1 MKKLTVP
8 NVLIYKRI
16 LYAFTLSMFLV
27 YILVVLNSPIIFV
40 FLPVL
45 VLHTLAFTT
54 MLILLLLA
62 NKYMSIS
69 FICSYGLSIII
80 GYSILI
86 FVVWRINEGNFLD
99 FLVKYHTGKDFINL
113 VLPFVISN
121 IVIILFNWKIWKS

>member
-1 MKKLTVP
+1 MKKLTVS

-27 YILVVLNSPIIFV
+27 YMLVVLNSPNIFV
-40 FLPVL
+40 FLPIL
-45 VLHTLAFTT
+45 VLHTLAFIT
-54 MLILLLLA
+54 MLIFLLLA

-69 FICSYGLSIII
+69 FIHSYVLSIII
-80 GYSILI
+80 GYLILI

-99 FLVKYHTGKDFINL
+99 FLVKYHIGKDFINL

-121 IVIILFNWKIWKS
+121 IVIILINWKIWKS